1 MLHGGREPPPS
12 ITKMENVEKVMKRW
26 LLLMGAIIAEV
37 FGTVSLR
44 AAVDHPVWS
53 IGVVVGYLIAFMLL
67 GLDLGQGIPICVAYG
82 VWAAA
87 GVARVALLGGRIF
100 GETLS
105 VTAIVGIV
113 TISAGVYIVQTGE
126 DDPQKAEVLQP

>member
-1 MLHGGREPPPS
+1 
-12 ITKMENVEKVMKRW
+12 KRW

-67 GLDLGQGIPICVAYG
+67 GLALGQGIPLGAAYG

-87 GVARVALLGGRIF
+87 GVALVALLGAILF
-100 GETLS
+100 GECLS
-105 VTAIVGIV
+105 VTAIGGIV
-113 TISAGVYIVQTGE
+113 TIIAGVYIVQTGE
-126 DDPQKAEVLQP
+126 DDPQKAEVLQSCSGYFYNRLFWQRCRAL

>member
-1 MLHGGREPPPS
+1 
-12 ITKMENVEKVMKRW
+12 MKRW

-53 IGVVVGYLIAFMLL
+53 VGVIVGYIIAFLL
-67 GLDLGQGIPICVAYG
+67 LVLAVGQGIRIGVAYG
-82 VWAAA
+82 VWSTA
-87 GVARVALLGGRIF
+87 GVVVVALLGAIIF
-100 GETLS
+100 GETLC

-113 TISAGVYIVQTGE
+113 TIIAGVYIVQTGE
-126 DDPQKAEVLQP
+126 DDPQKAAVLQP

>member
-1 MLHGGREPPPS
+1 
-12 ITKMENVEKVMKRW
+12 W
-26 LLLMGAIIAEV
+26 LFLICVIFAEV

-44 AAVDHPVWS
+44 AAVDHPVWAM
-53 IGVVVGYLIAFMLL
+53 GVLVGYLIAFMLL
-67 GLDLGQGIPICVAYG
+67 GRALGQGIPIGVAYG

-87 GVARVALLGGRIF
+87 GVALVALLGAIIF

-113 TISAGVYIVQTGE
+113 TIIAGVYIGQTGE

>member
-1 MLHGGREPPPS
+1 
-12 ITKMENVEKVMKRW
+12 MKRW

-53 IGVVVGYLIAFMLL
+53 IGVIVGYLIDFMLL
-67 GLDLGQGIPICVAYG
+67 GLALGQGIPIGVAYG

-87 GVARVALLGGRIF
+87 GCSTIALIGAIIF
-100 GETLS
+100 GESLRS
-105 VTAIVGIV
+105 TATVRSR
-113 TISAGVYIVQTGE
+113 TIIAWVYSCQTRE
-126 DDPQKAEVLQP
+126 DGPQKAGVLAPWSCYFYHRQFWQ

>member
-1 MLHGGREPPPS
+1 
-12 ITKMENVEKVMKRW
+12 MKRW
-26 LLLMGAIIAEV
+26 LLLMGAIIAEG

-53 IGVVVGYLIAFMLL
+53 MGVIVGYLFAFVLF
-67 GLDLGQGIPICVAYG
+67 GLALGQGLPIGVAYG

-87 GVARVALLGGRIF
+87 GGALVALLGAIIF

-105 VTAIVGIV
+105 VTASVGIL
-113 TISAGVYIVQTGE
+113 TIIAGVYIVQTGE
-126 DDPQKAEVLQP
+126 EDPQKAEVL

>member
-1 MLHGGREPPPS
+1 
-12 ITKMENVEKVMKRW
+12 MKRW

-53 IGVVVGYLIAFMLL
+53 IGVIVGYLIAFMLL
-67 GLDLGQGIPICVAYG
+67 GLALGQGIPIGVAYG

-87 GVARVALLGGRIF
+87 GVALVALLGAIIF

-113 TISAGVYIVQTGE
+113 TIIAGVYIVQTGE